1 MTDRMFGILFS
12 IFLGILT
19 FISWLLSGIL
29 SVKIIIFAGC
39 FFLIALVQPG
49 VLLPLN
55 RIWQWFGLK
64 IGPIVNA
71 VILGRFY
78 FLIVLPIG
86 ILMKLV
92 GSDPMHRKNKTDSAS
107 YWTPVD
113 RKADPETYI
122 DTF

>member
-1 MTDRMFGILFS
+1 MGDRVFGILFA

-19 FISWLLSGIL
+19 FISWLLSGTVPVNLITC
-29 SVKIIIFAGC
+29 AGC
-39 FFLIALVQPG
+39 FFFIAVVRPSI
-49 VLLPLN
+49 LLPLN

-64 IGPIVNA
+64 LGPIVNT
-71 VILGRFY
+71 VILGLFY

-92 GSDPMHRKNKTDSAS
+92 GSDPMRRKKQIDGVS

-113 RKADPETYI
+113 RKANSETYI